1 MNSLFNNIVELIDSE
16 AIYRE
21 LDGVNH
27 SLKNTFADKIEK
39 YRSMIEREIISIK
52 TEMSNIY
59 KRLTVEELAHNM
71 KKSELLQS
79 TASHDIL
86 LQKIAV
92 LEDESSKVPSV
103 DQWKK
108 VKIDLLTLRER
119 YKNVLM
125 TVGTLEEEKFKL
137 LRGKKN
143 QGKKNQW
150 SYNEV
155 AELCVVKK
163 ENEQCY
169 NGWNIKPTNEPKSQ
183 QEKDYLVSTA
193 LAILQEE
200 IPVVKENSESLD
212 VESISSLLTDFGRSL
227 YDMQDE
233 ESTIV
238 IHSMENVTELKNK
251 LPRNPVE
258 KILDIDRSRTNS
270 EIYTALVEEV
280 SELLSKTSCNE
291 GRSIQQTQHNA
302 SNLDA

>member
-108 VKIDLLTLRER
+108 VKIDLLALKEK

-125 TVGTLEEEKFKL
+125 TVATLEEEKSKL
-137 LRGKKN
+137 LRE
-143 QGKKNQW
+143 KKNQW
-150 SYNEV
+150 SYNKA

-163 ENEQCY
+163 EKEQCY